1 MAQIILDSNNNL
13 IQGDFDNATLNN
25 RTKLQTTTTNATT
38 NVYVAPNGSAT
49 SAGVSVANNSSLTNA
64 SKIVMATN
72 GTTDTQI
79 ISGVNGSGTY
89 LPLSFYTNNAL
100 AMQIDT
106 AATVAINTT
115 GRPAGI
121 GGGDNG
127 KLWVKQTTTGNYGIA
142 AIASAT
148 DSFISIANNGTTG
161 VIGTSYGT
169 TGSYMPLAFYTSDQE
184 RMRITSGG
192 VVMINTTSA
201 IGSSTER
208 LGILQTNTSSD
219 IITVRNSGATAGRY
233 WSCPYVDTSNTYFII
248 NNDSTGVKLTHGSTS
263 WAAQS
268 DARLK
273 NITGTYTNA
282 LSDIA
287 QIQPVKFTWK
297 DDLTNKAQV
306 GVIAQSVL
314 PVVPEAVE
322 ALTIPKSED
331 GTEYLSVRYTELIP
345 LMIASI
351 QEQQAIINELKTR
364 IEALESK

>member
-1 MAQIILDSNNNL
+1 MAVTINASTSAGLVQTADTSGVLQLQTNSGTTALTIDTSQNVGIGTTSPSQRLDVQATTGANIL
-13 IQGDFDNATLNN
+13 
-25 RTKLQTTTTNATT
+25 KLSATTTTNECYQTFNNAAGAFYVGLDNSTGATF
-38 NVYVAPNGSAT
+38 GSAY
-49 SAGVSVANNSSLTNA
+49 SANFY
-64 SKIVMATN
+64 
-72 GTTDTQI
+72 Q
-79 ISGVNGSGTY
+79 SGAY
-89 LPLSFYTNNAL
+89 PMIFWTNNA
-100 AMQIDT
+100 
-106 AATVAINTT
+106 
-115 GRPAGI
+115 
-121 GGGDNG
+121 
-127 KLWVKQTTTGNYGIA
+127 
-142 AIASAT
+142 
-148 DSFISIANNGTTG
+148 
-161 VIGTSYGT
+161 
-169 TGSYMPLAFYTSDQE
+169 E

-192 VVMINTTSA
+192 TVRINTTSS

-208 LGILQTNTSSD
+208 LGILQTTTDAD

-233 WSCPYVDTSNTYFII
+233 WSSPYVDTSSTYYII

-345 LMIASI
+345 LIIASI
-351 QEQQAIINELKTR
+351 QEQQTIINDLKAR
-364 IEALESK
+364 ITALEGAA